1 MTGAPTVRVID
12 ADTHLT
18 EPADLR
24 TARIPARFL
33 LVRPRRQLQHDR
45 LARVSFFVP
54 PGLGGSPPGR
64 AVLPFSRGY
73 QSRIF
78 LDLAHK

>member
-54 PGLGGSPPGR
+54 PALAKAHPAAR
-64 AVLPFSRGY
+64 YCRSREGIKAGY
-73 QSRIF
+73 F
-78 LDLAHK
+78 LF